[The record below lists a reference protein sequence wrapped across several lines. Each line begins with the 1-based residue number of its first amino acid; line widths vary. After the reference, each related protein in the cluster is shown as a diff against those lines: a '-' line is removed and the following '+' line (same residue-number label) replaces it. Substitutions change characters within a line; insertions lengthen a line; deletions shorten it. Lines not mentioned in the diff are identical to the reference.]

1 MPFSIIENSIS
12 LCYNYFGDIMKDK
25 ILNFLSINRFRFI
38 YLLVAFCIIGL
49 IVIYVPRLNDEQAR
63 NREMQNN
70 ESGTSSLIPPPDTTK
85 PSEDKK
91 TLSSVETIGKYTL
104 PTIPEG
110 FHSVDTDTAKW
121 NINEE
126 GYISDWNNGLVIA
139 DDIGN
144 EFVWI
149 PVKDIE
155 SFEKKEGYYES
166 KEQEYLENIKEADYY
181 GVNSSVESNALY
193 ESIKKY
199 QGFYIARYEAGI
211 KEKLNAPI
219 QDGTLKPLSQKD
231 AFVWDNIAW
240 GGSTGRSTD
249 GFVGSDTT
257 DGAVKVARSMY
268 PNVDALETFKLPSD
282 LTNETGAISTL
293 VYGIEWDLTM
303 EFLSDVINENNG
315 QKFIEN
321 SIGMGNYEDTN
332 GYKFIGNYSTKNICD
347 LAGNVYEWTMESY
360 SNNYRILRGGRF
372 DMGITNTPS
381 ASMRQFA
388 LPNVNWYGFRVA
400 LYIK

>member
-155 SFEKKEGYYES
+155 
-166 KEQEYLENIKEADYY
+166 
-181 GVNSSVESNALY
+181 
-193 ESIKKY
+193 
-199 QGFYIARYEAGI
+199 
-211 KEKLNAPI
+211 
-219 QDGTLKPLSQKD
+219 
-231 AFVWDNIAW
+231 
-240 GGSTGRSTD
+240 
-249 GFVGSDTT
+249 
-257 DGAVKVARSMY
+257 
-268 PNVDALETFKLPSD
+268 
-282 LTNETGAISTL
+282 
-293 VYGIEWDLTM
+293 
-303 EFLSDVINENNG
+303 
-315 QKFIEN
+315 
-321 SIGMGNYEDTN
+321 
-332 GYKFIGNYSTKNICD
+332 
-347 LAGNVYEWTMESY
+347 
-360 SNNYRILRGGRF
+360 
-372 DMGITNTPS
+372 
-381 ASMRQFA
+381 
-388 LPNVNWYGFRVA
+388 
-400 LYIK
+400 